1 MIVLLD
7 YGAGNVGSIL
17 KAVEYLGYEAQ
28 PVDRPAQLARAEKII
43 LPGQGHFG
51 AMMMALDERR
61 LREPLQKALAAGKPY
76 LGICLGLQ
84 ALYEASDEAPE
95 FPGLALL
102 QGRVKRFEGL
112 AKVPQVG
119 WNQVQIER
127 PNGLL
132 KGIPDGSFVY
142 YCHSYFAPVTEQTVA
157 LTEYGERFAAA
168 IEANNV
174 WAVQF
179 HPEKSGEVGLNILKN
194 FLEFR
199 N

>member
-1 MIVLLD
+1 MIALLD
-7 YGAGNVGSIL
+7 YGAGNVGSVL
-17 KAVEYLGYEAQ
+17 KAVEHLGYDAQ
-28 PVDRPAQLARAEKII
+28 PADRPELLARAEKII

-51 AMMMALDERR
+51 AMMTALAERR
-61 LREPLQKALAAGKPY
+61 LLEPLQKALAAGKPY
-76 LGICLGLQ
+76 FGICLGLQ

-95 FPGLALL
+95 IPGLGLL
-102 QGRVKRFEGL
+102 KERVKRFEGL

-119 WNQVQIER
+119 WNQIQIDR

-132 KGIPDGSFVY
+132 KGIRDGSFVY
-142 YCHSYFAPVTEQTVA
+142 YCHSYFAPVTQQTVA

-168 IEANNV
+168 VEANNV

-194 FLEFR
+194 FLELR